1 MFHKG
6 ESVHRTSRDTM
17 LAVCA
22 AGFIDDCKKPL
33 QNEGIYRAKGNTGC
47 TTEAAIFIHD
57 EL

>member
-1 MFHKG
+1 
-6 ESVHRTSRDTM
+6 M

-47 TTEAAIFIHD
+47 TTEAAIFID
-57 EL
+57 YEL